1 MYSQSQIFLLFF
13 IVGIII
19 SLIFDF
25 FKVLRKSFKTPD
37 FFTIIEDIIFG
48 LFITFSIFKL
58 NDGQIRMF
66 IFIAIFSGIS
76 MYSLI
81 HMQY

>member
-37 FFTIIEDIIFG
+37 FFTIIEDIIY
-48 LFITFSIFKL
+48 LFLVRI
-58 NDGQIRMF
+58 
-66 IFIAIFSGIS
+66 
-76 MYSLI
+76 I
-81 HMQY
+81 HNL